1 FPTAAAVG
9 YAVPSLRDWRQHT
22 ISPLPAAARDGRAI
36 RFVRGYPTSSYT
48 PEEPMQRRKF
58 LATSLAASALAA
70 TQPASYLD
78 AAEEG
83 TKKGREFY
91 QLRRY
96 HVLSG
101 PQRTLCDDFFSG
113 ALLPALKRLGI
124 RPVGV
129 FDLTIGPDTPTIYV
143 LMPGTSAETLATV
156 ETHLAK
162 DAEYMKAGAAFL
174 NAPAKEP
181 AFVRMESS
189 FLQAFEK
196 WPKLTPPAASKTRSP
211 RIFELRIYEGAT
223 DQDHKRKVEM
233 MQSGEAEIFSKAG
246 VEQVFYSDTLIGTR
260 LPNLTYMLV
269 FDSLA
274 DRDKKWAAFRGSDEW
289 KALSTSPKYA
299 FEPIVSNIT
308 NVILTPT
315 AYSQI

>member
-1 FPTAAAVG
+1 
-9 YAVPSLRDWRQHT
+9 
-22 ISPLPAAARDGRAI
+22 
-36 RFVRGYPTSSYT
+36 
-48 PEEPMQRRKF
+48 MQRRKF
-58 LATSLAASALAA
+58 LTSSIAASALAVA
-70 TQPASYLD
+70 KPAPYLN
-78 AAEEG
+78 AAEGGAEKG
-83 TKKGREFY
+83 GREFY

-96 HVLSG
+96 HIISG
-101 PQRTLCDDFFSG
+101 PQRKLCDDFFSQ
-113 ALLPALKRLGI
+113 ALIPALNRLGI
-124 RPVGV
+124 GPVGA

-143 LMPGTSAETLATV
+143 LMPGSNAEMVATV

-162 DAEYMKAGAAFL
+162 DAEYMKTGAAFL

-181 AFVRMESS
+181 AFDRIESS

-196 WPKLTPPAASKTRSP
+196 WPKLTPPAATQNKSP

-233 MQSGEAEIFSKAG
+233 MQSGESEIFNKAG
-246 VEQVFYSDTLIGTR
+246 VEQVFYSDTLVGSR
-260 LPNLTYMLV
+260 LPNLTYMLA
-269 FDSLA
+269 FNDLA
-274 DRDKKWAAFRGSDEW
+274 DRDKKWAAFRASEEW
-289 KALSTSPKYA
+289 KTYSTQPRYA